1 MLARAAL
8 LVAAILTAACYREES
23 VPATKPPPCAK
34 EHVAVVTADAGAAVA
49 VSGDARLDQLR
60 QFVRFGYGDLH
71 DLEVRSLDF
80 HTEEL
85 STAEL
90 QELVKLV
97 PDYNAFNGAAIAKGL
112 DELRGE
118 IMHFTFGRE
127 GSPVIYVD
135 LAFWLGQQ
143 EKACPGQRCAEGWGK
158 PKDDRR
164 LTAAEHAAIVTR
176 VKSVFTR
183 LHADEIDVDEQNDH
197 RIRVWWD

>member
-1 MLARAAL
+1 MKTAPCPKEATP
-8 LVAAILTAACYREES
+8 VAAATVDAA
-23 VPATKPPPCAK
+23 
-34 EHVAVVTADAGAAVA
+34 AANA
-49 VSGDARLDQLR
+49 GDARFEQLR
-60 QFVRFGYGDLH
+60 QFVRLGYGDLH

-80 HTEEL
+80 QTEEV

-112 DELRGE
+112 EELRGE
-118 IMHFTFGRE
+118 IMHFSFGRE

-135 LAFWLGQQ
+135 LAYWLGQQ
-143 EKACPGQRCAEGWGK
+143 EKACPGQRCADGWGK

-164 LTAAEHAAIVTR
+164 LTAAEHAAIVAR
-176 VKSVFTR
+176 VKAVFTR
-183 LHADEIDVDEQNDH
+183 LHADEIDVQEQDDH